1 MQPDWA
7 RIQELFDQALELPA
21 ADRRA
26 FLDAQSQDPAV
37 VKEVLELLA
46 YDSRGLTHVNAAVG
60 AAAREITGPSALPE
74 GAAIGPWR
82 VRRVLGQGGMGA
94 VYEVERA
101 DGAYQQIA
109 ALKRIRSDAQSAE
122 GLRRFLEERDI
133 LARLNHPNIAR
144 LLDGGTAADGQP
156 YLVMEAVEG
165 LPITEYVTSKNLTT
179 RQKLT
184 LFLDVCKGVQS
195 AHNRL
200 VIHRDLKPSNIH
212 VTHDG
217 HVKLLDFGIA
227 KLLDPSRVDATL
239 TGHLILTPEY
249 ASPEQV
255 SGQDVSTAS
264 DIYSLGAILFELL
277 TGAKAHALTSTSPAE
292 IVRVVLESELPQSNL
307 PGELDTIV
315 RAAMQKVPERRYAS
329 VDKLAEDIDR
339 YLTNRPLLAR
349 PDSFTYKT
357 SKYLRRNWIPL
368 SAAAIVAVSLVSAA
382 TISTIQARRA
392 QKRFD
397 EVRTLANTFIFD
409 FHDKIRDLP
418 GSTPAREMVAAT
430 ARKYLDNLSA
440 DSASDPQLQ
449 LETAT
454 AYERLGDVLGS
465 PYSPSLGRAEEARQ
479 SYERSFQLREA
490 VAAANPANQEARK
503 ALTASYIKRSDGE
516 KIAGSSKESLRYS
529 ELAIARARADQD
541 WKQLYGALARAAGS
555 RSRLGESAV
564 ALTLLD
570 EALTIV
576 REHPDLWS
584 NEAPYARVSIQ
595 VRAAREQKMLA
606 RGKLA
611 FATLQDAINTAEQA
625 LAKNPTETKWIRHAS
640 TLHSEAG
647 DVQTLPSL
655 KGEPDWRAAKH
666 HYEKALAYASRTRQM
681 DPASF
686 TALYDESYLEIQ
698 VAAAA
703 RRLGDVTSIA
713 LLEATAQKL
722 EKAVAQHP
730 KQLEG
735 HRYRFMAYGSAA
747 SAAADFKQWP
757 RAIRLY
763 DRAVALMDEIL
774 VLDPNRLTKREPVSI
789 LIDRALTAARLG
801 DKAKMKS
808 DLDRCRTIAA
818 AIPVP
823 NARPADL
830 RITGDCF
837 VASAENAPP
846 AQAAEYYREALRRFD
861 EALNR
866 PEPNE
871 YLRPRRDKT
880 AAALKAIP

>member
-1 MQPDWA
+1 MLLDWA
-7 RIQELFDQALELPA
+7 RIQELFDQAVDLPA

-26 FLDAQSQDPAV
+26 FVEAQSPDPAV

-60 AAAREITGPSALPE
+60 AAAREITGPAALPE
-74 GAAIGPWR
+74 GHGIGPWR

-109 ALKRIRSDAQSAE
+109 ALKRIRSDAHSAE

-165 LPITEYVTSKNLTT
+165 LPITEYVATNNLTT

-217 HVKLLDFGIA
+217 QVKLLDFGIA

-264 DIYSLGAILFELL
+264 DIYSLGAVLFELL

-292 IVRVVLESELPQSNL
+292 IVRVVLESDLPKSNL

-315 RAAMQKVPERRYAS
+315 RAAMQKLPERRYAS

-339 YLTNRPLLAR
+339 YLTSRPLLAR
-349 PDSFTYKT
+349 PDTLTYKT
-357 SKYLRRNWIPL
+357 GKYLRRNWIPVT
-368 SAAAIVAVSLVSAA
+368 AAAVVAVSLVAA
-382 TISTIQARRA
+382 TTVSVLQARRA
-392 QKRFD
+392 QRRFD
-397 EVRTLANTFIFD
+397 EVRTLANTFLFD

-465 PYSPSLGRAEEARQ
+465 PFSPSLGRAQEARQ

-490 VAAANPANQEARK
+490 VAAANPANTEARK
-503 ALTASYIKRSDGE
+503 ALTTSYIKRSDGE
-516 KIAGSSKESLRYS
+516 KIAGATKESLRYA

-541 WKQLYGALARAAGS
+541 WKQLYGALARAADN
-555 RSRLGESAV
+555 RSRLGESAT
-564 ALTLLD
+564 ALAHLE
-570 EALTIV
+570 EALAIAQA
-576 REHPDLWS
+576 HPELWPG
-584 NEAPYARVSIQ
+584 EAPYARVSIQ

-606 RGKLA
+606 RGKPA
-611 FATLQDAINTAEQA
+611 MFTLEDAIATVEQA
-625 LAKNPTETKWIRHAS
+625 LAANPTEPKWLRHGS

-647 DVQTLPSL
+647 DVHTLPSF
-655 KGEPDWRAAKH
+655 KSTPDWGGARR
-666 HYEKALAYASRTRQM
+666 HYQKALDYSRRMRQL

-686 TALYDESYLEIQ
+686 TALYDESYLELQ
-698 VAAAA
+698 VAAAV
-703 RRLGDVTSIA
+703 RHLGDTSAID

-722 EKAVAQHP
+722 DKAVSQYP
-730 KQLEG
+730 KQFEG
-735 HRYRFMAYGSAA
+735 HRYRFMAYGTAA
-747 SAAADFKQWP
+747 SAAADFKQMA
-757 RAIRLY
+757 RAMRLY
-763 DRAVALMDEIL
+763 DRTVALMDEIRA
-774 VLDPNRLTKREPVSI
+774 LDPNRLTKREPVAI
-789 LIDRALTAARLG
+789 LTERALAASILG
-801 DKAKMKS
+801 DKAKMRS
-808 DLDRCRTIAA
+808 DFDRCRALSA

-823 NARPADL
+823 KARGSDL

-837 VASAENAPP
+837 IAAAEHAPP

-866 PEPNE
+866 PEPIE
-871 YLRPRRDKT
+871 YLRARRDKT
-880 AAALKAIP
+880 AAALKALP